1 MKLEI
6 KLNQEQFDLL
16 VTSLVQIAQNSV
28 KMAEAWAPKEEPV
41 NMELLP
47 ETPDKTEPKRN
58 YQYRSDSWIYNI
70 VWGIEPG
77 KYKGYKAHLLRQA
90 IEKTGAKMMKKNH
103 TTYVLHEDAQKVI
116 DWMNKHLED

>member
-16 VTSLVQIAQNSV
+16 VTSLVQIAQNTV
-28 KMAEAWAPKEEPV
+28 KMADAWAPKEEPV

-47 ETPDKTEPKRN
+47 EIPDKTEQKRN

-90 IEKTGAKMMKKNH
+90 IEKTGAKSMRRNH
-103 TTYVLHEDAQKVI
+103 TTYVLYEDTPKVI
-116 DWMNKHLED
+116 NWMQEYKEV

>member
-58 YQYRSDSWIYNI
+58 YQYRSDSS
-70 VWGIEPG
+70 
-77 KYKGYKAHLLRQA
+77 

-116 DWMNKHLED
+116 DWMNKHRED